1 MVSTQIIHFA
11 THGRFDSL
19 RPEFS
24 GLVLSLV
31 DEQAQNQPGYF
42 LSQEIYNLKL
52 NADPAYGTSRT
63 TAPQRS

>member
-31 DEQAQNQPGYF
+31 DEQAQKQPGYF
-42 LSQEIYNLKL
+42 LSQEIYKL